1 MAVFKT
7 QDTDK
12 RELKLSNGF
21 ALMIFD
27 QFTHLQ
33 QFVGEIAVSLAGK
46 PSVRPYLPFQKKEA
60 ATFLFFGLSN
70 DTYTVQVRSNEDT
83 FDRKP
88 AYYFPVNDL
97 KITVPMP
104 HETWPAFPDAT
115 LADPDKPLDD
125 PAQAAEYIDQRKR
138 VTLQPTTAY
147 PFPDGSTL
155 VRGTV
160 CVKEVGAGVEN
171 AVVRRIPTDESAEE
185 QKRAK
190 EDFELEYRTAKD
202 GQFVL
207 FFRHAGGIK
216 KKILLRTTHNQ
227 TTMDQTLEIQRGMV
241 TVAKDIIIAP

>member
-7 QDTDK
+7 QHTDK

-27 QFTHLQ
+27 RFTHLQ
-33 QFVGEIAVSLAGK
+33 QYVGEISVSLAGK

-88 AYYFPVNDL
+88 AYYFPVDL
-97 KITVPMP
+97 KIKVPRP

-138 VTLQPTTAY
+138 VTLQPTAAY

-160 CVKEVGAGVEN
+160 RASAGGAGVEN
-171 AVVRRIPTDESAEE
+171 AIVQRIPAGESADE
-185 QKRAK
+185 QQQAK
-190 EDFELEYRTAKD
+190 EDFDLEYRTAKD

-207 FFRHAGGIK
+207 FFRHAGGVAK
-216 KKILLRTTHNQ
+216 NILIRAAHNQ
-227 TTMDQTLEIQRGMV
+227 ITKDQTVTIQRGMV
-241 TVAKDIIIAP
+241 TIAKDIIIAP